1 MLRNKT
7 MIQKKQFLGAF
18 IMAAAFAGYTFNGY
32 ADNGLI
38 TYSANTG
45 TKEVKYFGTLKK
57 ESFDVAMLL
66 ADKYAKGKKIETIKV
81 PFPKDAEISNVKIWM
96 TKKLALANKKNVA
109 DVMTLD
115 ATMDDSTAI
124 VKLATPYTID
134 SDTLYIGYSFDIDE
148 LTDRTQLPISLINE
162 KGVQGLWTHSNRTY
176 RAWMDKSTYGCSAM
190 QVELSGFNANDA
202 YFEGFKDYYNQVNIA
217 TPIKLTLLNRGYKG
231 IKSIDYSYSVG
242 DKKGSDRLTLDAP
255 IPAYLNASTEFTITL
270 PAIETKGKYPVT
282 FSIDKVNGEANSE
295 TATANSTMAIYNKL
309 PKHRPVMEEF
319 TGTWCGNCARGWV
332 GLEVMTRLHPD
343 FIALAYHSGDVM
355 QVMPVD
361 RFLGF
366 NKDLGYPSA
375 NLDRSYTELDPY
387 YGVSMEPFG
396 IEEEWKKQ
404 AEILAPASLE
414 TEAAFTPDG
423 KNIKAKATLEF
434 PEAANDADK
443 YSVEFV
449 LVADSLHGEGQ
460 AWEQSNYLEDND
472 TKAHFPFPEAD
483 IFFAGSSSIPNMHYN
498 DVVVATTRLRDGLI
512 KLPAKVEAEKAFSIE
527 GTISEVDSIKNM
539 ANYPVIQDSKNLRI
553 VALLINE
560 KGQIVNGAKAKVT
573 GYETTGIRNI
583 NTNAAEADVPAIYNL
598 QGHRLQTMQKGLNI
612 IRTKDGKT
620 KKVML

>member
-1 MLRNKT
+1 
-7 MIQKKQFLGAF
+7 MIQKKHFIGAF

-32 ADNGLI
+32 ANDGLV

-45 TKEVKYFGTLKK
+45 TKEVKYFGTAKK

-66 ADKYAKGKKIETIKV
+66 ADKYTKGKKIETIKV
-81 PFPKDAEISNVKIWM
+81 PFPKNAEIGNVKIWL
-96 TKKLALANKKNVA
+96 TKKLTLENKKNVA

-124 VKLATPYTID
+124 VKFATPYTID
-134 SDTLYIGYSFDIDE
+134 SDTLYIGYSFDVVE
-148 LTDRTQLPISLINE
+148 LTERTQLPISLINE
-162 KGVQGLWTHSNRTY
+162 KGVQGLWTHSSRTY
-176 RAWMDKSTYGCSAM
+176 RSWLDKSTYGCSAM

-217 TPIKLTLLNRGYKG
+217 TPINLTLLNRGYNG

-242 DKKGSDRLTLDAP
+242 DKKVSDHLTLDAP
-255 IPAYLNASTEFTITL
+255 IPACLNASTEFTVTL
-270 PAIETKGKYPVT
+270 PAIEAKGKYPVT

-295 TATANSTMAIYNKL
+295 VATANSTMAIYNKL

-319 TGTWCGNCARGWV
+319 TGTWCGNCARGWI

-355 QVMPVD
+355 QVID
-361 RFLGF
+361 QKLFLGF
-366 NKDLGYPSA
+366 DTENPSYPMA
-375 NLDRSYTELDPY
+375 NIDRVYTDIDPY
-387 YGVSMEPFG
+387 YGADMTPFG
-396 IEEEWKKQ
+396 IEEIWKKQ

-423 KNIKAKATLEF
+423 KDIKAKATLEF

-449 LVADSLHGEGQ
+449 LVTDGLHGEGQ
-460 AWEQSNYLEDND
+460 AWEQSNYLEENEKGDY
-472 TKAHFPFPEAD
+472 PFPEAD

-553 VALLINE
+553 VALLLNE
-560 KGQIVNGAKAKVT
+560 KGQIVNGAQAKVT

-583 NTNAAEADVPAIYNL
+583 NNNAAEADVPAIYNL

>member
-1 MLRNKT
+1 
-7 MIQKKQFLGAF
+7 MIQKKHFLGAF

-32 ADNGLI
+32 ANDGLV

-45 TKEVKYFGTLKK
+45 TKEVKYFGTAKK

-66 ADKYAKGKKIETIKV
+66 ADKYTKGKKIETIKV
-81 PFPKDAEISNVKIWM
+81 PFPKNAEIGNVKIWL
-96 TKKLALANKKNVA
+96 TKKLTLENKKNVA

-134 SDTLYIGYSFDIDE
+134 SDTLYIGYSFDVVE
-148 LTDRTQLPISLINE
+148 LTERTQLPISLINE
-162 KGVQGLWTHSNRTY
+162 KGVQGLWTHSSRTY
-176 RAWMDKSTYGCSAM
+176 RSWLDKSTYGCSAM

-217 TPIKLTLLNRGYKG
+217 TPINLTLLNRGYNG

-242 DKKGSDRLTLDAP
+242 DKKVSDHLTLDAP
-255 IPAYLNASTEFTITL
+255 IPACLNASTEFTVTL
-270 PAIETKGKYPVT
+270 PAIEAKGKYPVT

-295 TATANSTMAIYNKL
+295 VATANSTMAIYNKL

-319 TGTWCGNCARGWV
+319 TGTWCGNCARGWI

-355 QVMPVD
+355 QVID
-361 RFLGF
+361 QKQFLGF
-366 NKDLGYPSA
+366 DTENPSYPMA
-375 NLDRSYTELDPY
+375 NIDRVYTDIDPY
-387 YGVSMEPFG
+387 YGADMTPFG
-396 IEEEWKKQ
+396 IEEIWKKQ

-423 KNIKAKATLEF
+423 KDIKGKAILEF
-434 PEAANDADK
+434 PEDTNDADK

-449 LVADSLHGEGQ
+449 LVTDGLHGEGQ
-460 AWEQSNYLEDND
+460 AWEQSNYLEENEKGDY
-472 TKAHFPFPEAD
+472 PFPEAD

-498 DVVVATTRLRDGLI
+498 DVVVATTRLRNGLI

-527 GTISEVDSIKNM
+527 GTITEVDSIKNM

-553 VALLINE
+553 VALLLNE
-560 KGQIVNGAKAKVT
+560 KGQIVNGAQAKVT

-583 NTNAAEADVPAIYNL
+583 NNNAAEADVPAIYNL

>member
-1 MLRNKT
+1 
-7 MIQKKQFLGAF
+7 MIQKKHFLGAF

-32 ADNGLI
+32 ADDGLV

-45 TKEVKYFGTLKK
+45 TKEVKYFGTAKK

-66 ADKYAKGKKIETIKV
+66 ADKYTKGKKIESIKV
-81 PFPKDAEISNVKIWM
+81 PFPKNAEIGNVKIWL

-124 VKLATPYTID
+124 VKFATPYTID
-134 SDTLYIGYSFDIDE
+134 SDTLYIGYSFDVVE
-148 LTDRTQLPISLINE
+148 LTERTQLPISLINE
-162 KGVQGLWTHSNRTY
+162 KGVQGLWTHSSRTY
-176 RAWMDKSTYGCSAM
+176 RSWLDKSTYGCSAM

-217 TPIKLTLLNRGYKG
+217 TPINLTLLNRGYNG

-242 DKKGSDRLTLDAP
+242 DKKVSDHLTLEAP
-255 IPAYLNASTEFTITL
+255 IPACLNASTEFTVTL
-270 PAIETKGKYPVT
+270 PAIEAKGKYPVT

-295 TATANSTMAIYNKL
+295 VATANSTMAIYNKL

-319 TGTWCGNCARGWV
+319 TGTWCGNCARGWI

-355 QVMPVD
+355 QVID
-361 RFLGF
+361 QKLFLGF
-366 NKDLGYPSA
+366 DTENPSYPMA
-375 NLDRSYTELDPY
+375 NIDRVYTDIDPY
-387 YGVSMEPFG
+387 YGADMTPFG
-396 IEEEWKKQ
+396 IEEIWKKQ

-423 KNIKAKATLEF
+423 KDIKAKAILEF
-434 PEAANDADK
+434 PEDANDADK

-449 LVADSLHGEGQ
+449 LVTDGLHGEGQ
-460 AWEQSNYLEDND
+460 AWEQSNYLEENEKGD
-472 TKAHFPFPEAD
+472 FPFPEAD

-498 DVVVATTRLRDGLI
+498 DVVVATTRLRNGLI

-527 GTISEVDSIKNM
+527 GTITEVDSIKNM

-553 VALLINE
+553 VALLLNE
-560 KGQIVNGAKAKVT
+560 KGEIVNGAQAKVT

-583 NTNAAEADVPAIYNL
+583 NNNAAEADVPAIYNL

>member
-1 MLRNKT
+1 
-7 MIQKKQFLGAF
+7 MIQKKHFLGAF

-32 ADNGLI
+32 ANDGLV

-45 TKEVKYFGTLKK
+45 TKEVKYFGTAKK

-66 ADKYAKGKKIETIKV
+66 ADKYTKGKKIESIKV
-81 PFPKDAEISNVKIWM
+81 PFPKNAEIGNVKIWL

-124 VKLATPYTID
+124 VKFATPYTID
-134 SDTLYIGYSFDIDE
+134 SDTLYIGYSFDVVE
-148 LTDRTQLPISLINE
+148 LTERTQLPISLINE
-162 KGVQGLWTHSNRTY
+162 KGVQGLWTHSSRTY
-176 RAWMDKSTYGCSAM
+176 RSWLDKSTYGCSAM

-217 TPIKLTLLNRGYKG
+217 TPINLTLLNRGYNG

-242 DKKGSDRLTLDAP
+242 DKKVSDHLTLEAP
-255 IPAYLNASTEFTITL
+255 IPACINASTEFTVTL
-270 PAIETKGKYPVT
+270 PAIEAKGKYPVT

-295 TATANSTMAIYNKL
+295 VATANSTMAIYNKL

-319 TGTWCGNCARGWV
+319 TGTWCGNCARGWI

-355 QVMPVD
+355 QVID
-361 RFLGF
+361 QKLFLGF
-366 NKDLGYPSA
+366 DTENPSYPMA
-375 NLDRSYTELDPY
+375 NIDRVYTDIDPY
-387 YGVSMEPFG
+387 YGADMTPFG
-396 IEEEWKKQ
+396 IEEIWKKQ

-423 KNIKAKATLEF
+423 NDIKAKAILEF
-434 PEAANDADK
+434 PEDANDADK

-449 LVADSLHGEGQ
+449 LVTDGLHGEGQ
-460 AWEQSNYLEDND
+460 AWEQSNYLEENEKGDY
-472 TKAHFPFPEAD
+472 PFPEAD

-512 KLPAKVEAEKAFSIE
+512 KLPAKVEAEKAFTIE
-527 GTISEVDSIKNM
+527 GTIAEVDSIKNM

-553 VALLINE
+553 VALLLNE
-560 KGQIVNGAKAKVT
+560 KGEIVNGAQAKVT

-583 NTNAAEADVPAIYNL
+583 NTNATEADVPAIYNL

>member
-1 MLRNKT
+1 
-7 MIQKKQFLGAF
+7 MIQKKHFLGAF

-32 ADNGLI
+32 ANDGLV

-45 TKEVKYFGTLKK
+45 TKEVKYFGTAKK

-66 ADKYAKGKKIETIKV
+66 ADKYTKGKKIETIKV
-81 PFPKDAEISNVKIWM
+81 PFPKNAEIGNVKIWL

-124 VKLATPYTID
+124 VKFATPYTID
-134 SDTLYIGYSFDIDE
+134 SDTLYIGYSFDVVE
-148 LTDRTQLPISLINE
+148 LTERTQLPISLINE
-162 KGVQGLWTHSNRTY
+162 KGVQGLWTHSSRTY
-176 RAWMDKSTYGCSAM
+176 RSWLDKSTYGCSAM

-217 TPIKLTLLNRGYKG
+217 TPINLTLLNRGYNG

-242 DKKGSDRLTLDAP
+242 DKKVSDRLTLDAP
-255 IPAYLNASTEFTITL
+255 IPACLNASTEFTVTL
-270 PAIETKGKYPVT
+270 PAIEAKGKYPVT

-295 TATANSTMAIYNKL
+295 VATANSTMAIYNKL

-319 TGTWCGNCARGWV
+319 TGTWCGNCARGWI

-355 QVMPVD
+355 QVID
-361 RFLGF
+361 QKQFLGF
-366 NKDLGYPSA
+366 DTENPSYPMA
-375 NLDRSYTELDPY
+375 NIDRVYTDIDPY
-387 YGVSMEPFG
+387 YGADMTPFG
-396 IEEEWKKQ
+396 IEEIWKKQ

-423 KNIKAKATLEF
+423 KDIKAKAILEF
-434 PEAANDADK
+434 PEDANDADK

-449 LVADSLHGEGQ
+449 LVTDGLHGEGQ
-460 AWEQSNYLEDND
+460 AWEQSNYLEENEKGD
-472 TKAHFPFPEAD
+472 FPFPEAD

-498 DVVVATTRLRDGLI
+498 DVVVATTRLRNGLI

-527 GTISEVDSIKNM
+527 GTITEVDSIKNM

-553 VALLINE
+553 VALLLNE
-560 KGQIVNGAKAKVT
+560 KGEIVNGAQAKVT

-583 NTNAAEADVPAIYNL
+583 NNNAAEADVPAIYNL

>member
-1 MLRNKT
+1 
-7 MIQKKQFLGAF
+7 MIQKKHFLGAF

-32 ADNGLI
+32 ANDGLV

-45 TKEVKYFGTLKK
+45 TKEVKYFGTAKK

-66 ADKYAKGKKIETIKV
+66 ADKYTKGKKIETIKV
-81 PFPKDAEISNVKIWM
+81 PFPKNAEIGNVKIWL
-96 TKKLALANKKNVA
+96 TKKLTLENKKNVA

-124 VKLATPYTID
+124 VKFATPYTID
-134 SDTLYIGYSFDIDE
+134 SDTLYIGYSFDVVE
-148 LTDRTQLPISLINE
+148 LTERTQLPISLINE
-162 KGVQGLWTHSNRTY
+162 KGVQGLWTHSSRTY
-176 RAWMDKSTYGCSAM
+176 RSWLDKSTYGCSAM

-217 TPIKLTLLNRGYKG
+217 TPINLTLLNRGYNG

-242 DKKGSDRLTLDAP
+242 DKKVSDHLTLDAP
-255 IPAYLNASTEFTITL
+255 IPACLNASTEFTVTL
-270 PAIETKGKYPVT
+270 PAIEAKGKYPVT

-295 TATANSTMAIYNKL
+295 VATANSTMAIYNKL

-319 TGTWCGNCARGWV
+319 TGTWCGNCARGWI

-355 QVMPVD
+355 QVID
-361 RFLGF
+361 QKLFLGF
-366 NKDLGYPSA
+366 DTENPSYPMA
-375 NLDRSYTELDPY
+375 NIDRVYTDIDPY
-387 YGVSMEPFG
+387 YGADMTPFG
-396 IEEEWKKQ
+396 IEEIWKKQ

-423 KNIKAKATLEF
+423 KDIKAKATLEF

-449 LVADSLHGEGQ
+449 LVTDGLHGEGQ
-460 AWEQSNYLEDND
+460 AWEQSNYLEENEKGDY
-472 TKAHFPFPEAD
+472 PFPEAD

-553 VALLINE
+553 VALLLNE
-560 KGQIVNGAKAKVT
+560 KGQIVNGAQAKVT

-583 NTNAAEADVPAIYNL
+583 NNNAAEADVPAIYNL

>member
-1 MLRNKT
+1 
-7 MIQKKQFLGAF
+7 MIQKKHFLGAF

-45 TKEVKYFGTLKK
+45 TKEVKYFGTAKK

-66 ADKYAKGKKIETIKV
+66 ADKYTKGKKIESIKV
-81 PFPKDAEISNVKIWM
+81 PFPKNAEIGNVKIWL

-124 VKLATPYTID
+124 VKFATPYTID
-134 SDTLYIGYSFDIDE
+134 SDTLYIGYSFDVVE
-148 LTDRTQLPISLINE
+148 LTERTQLPISLINE
-162 KGVQGLWTHSNRTY
+162 KGVQGLWTHSSRTY
-176 RAWMDKSTYGCSAM
+176 RSWLDKSTYGCSAM

-217 TPIKLTLLNRGYKG
+217 TPINLTLLNRGYNG

-242 DKKGSDRLTLDAP
+242 DKKVSDRLTLDAP
-255 IPAYLNASTEFTITL
+255 IPACLNASTEFTVTL
-270 PAIETKGKYPVT
+270 PAIEAKGKYPVT

-295 TATANSTMAIYNKL
+295 VATANSTMAIYNKL

-319 TGTWCGNCARGWV
+319 TGTWCGNCARGWI

-355 QVMPVD
+355 QVID
-361 RFLGF
+361 QKQFLGF
-366 NKDLGYPSA
+366 DTENPSYPMA
-375 NLDRSYTELDPY
+375 NIDRVYTDIDPY
-387 YGVSMEPFG
+387 YGADMTPFG
-396 IEEEWKKQ
+396 IEEIWKKQ

-423 KNIKAKATLEF
+423 KDIKAKAILEF
-434 PEAANDADK
+434 PEDANDADK

-449 LVADSLHGEGQ
+449 LVTDGLHGEGQ
-460 AWEQSNYLEDND
+460 AWEQSNYLEENEKGDY
-472 TKAHFPFPEAD
+472 PFPEAD

-512 KLPAKVEAEKAFSIE
+512 KLPAKVEAEKAFCIE
-527 GTISEVDSIKNM
+527 GTITEVDSIKNM

-553 VALLINE
+553 VALLLNE
-560 KGQIVNGAKAKVT
+560 KCQIVNGAQAKVT

-583 NTNAAEADVPAIYNL
+583 NNNAAEADVPAIYNL

>member
-1 MLRNKT
+1 
-7 MIQKKQFLGAF
+7 MIQKKHFLGAF

-32 ADNGLI
+32 ANDGLV

-45 TKEVKYFGTLKK
+45 TKEVKYFGTAKK

-66 ADKYAKGKKIETIKV
+66 ADKYTKGKKIESIKV
-81 PFPKDAEISNVKIWM
+81 PFPKNAEIGNVKIWL
-96 TKKLALANKKNVA
+96 TKKLTLENKKNVA

-124 VKLATPYTID
+124 VKFATPYTID
-134 SDTLYIGYSFDIDE
+134 SDTLYIGYSFDVVE
-148 LTDRTQLPISLINE
+148 LTERTQLPISLINE
-162 KGVQGLWTHSNRTY
+162 KGVQGLWTHSSRTY
-176 RAWMDKSTYGCSAM
+176 RSWLDKSTYGCSAM

-217 TPIKLTLLNRGYKG
+217 TPINLTLLNRGYNG

-242 DKKGSDRLTLDAP
+242 DKKVSDRLTLDAP
-255 IPAYLNASTEFTITL
+255 IPACLNASTEFTVTL
-270 PAIETKGKYPVT
+270 PAIEAKGKYPVT
-282 FSIDKVNGEANSE
+282 FSIDKVNGEANNE
-295 TATANSTMAIYNKL
+295 VATANSTMAIYNKL

-319 TGTWCGNCARGWV
+319 TGTWCGNCARGWI

-355 QVMPVD
+355 QVID
-361 RFLGF
+361 QKQFLGF
-366 NKDLGYPSA
+366 DTENPSYPMA
-375 NLDRSYTELDPY
+375 NIDRVYTDIDPY
-387 YGVSMEPFG
+387 YGADMTPFG
-396 IEEEWKKQ
+396 IEEIWKKQ

-423 KNIKAKATLEF
+423 KDIKAKAILEF
-434 PEAANDADK
+434 PEDANDADK

-449 LVADSLHGEGQ
+449 LVTDGLHGEGQ
-460 AWEQSNYLEDND
+460 AWEQSNYLEENEKGDY
-472 TKAHFPFPEAD
+472 PFPEAD

-553 VALLINE
+553 VALLLNE
-560 KGQIVNGAKAKVT
+560 KGQIVNGAQAKVT

-583 NTNAAEADVPAIYNL
+583 NTKAAEADVPAIYNL

>member
-1 MLRNKT
+1 
-7 MIQKKQFLGAF
+7 MIQKKHFLGAF

-45 TKEVKYFGTLKK
+45 TKEVKYFGTAKK

-66 ADKYAKGKKIETIKV
+66 ADKYTKGKKIESIKV
-81 PFPKDAEISNVKIWM
+81 PFPKNAEIGNVKIWL

-124 VKLATPYTID
+124 VKFATPYTID
-134 SDTLYIGYSFDIDE
+134 SDTLYIGYSFDVVE
-148 LTDRTQLPISLINE
+148 LTERTQLPISLINE
-162 KGVQGLWTHSNRTY
+162 KGVQGLWTHSSRTY
-176 RAWMDKSTYGCSAM
+176 RSWLDKSTYGCSAM

-217 TPIKLTLLNRGYKG
+217 TPINLTLLNRGYNG

-242 DKKGSDRLTLDAP
+242 DKKVSDRLTLDAP
-255 IPAYLNASTEFTITL
+255 IPACLNASTEFTVTL
-270 PAIETKGKYPVT
+270 PAIEAKGKYPVT

-295 TATANSTMAIYNKL
+295 VATANSTMAIYNKL

-319 TGTWCGNCARGWV
+319 TGTWCGNCARGWI

-355 QVMPVD
+355 QVID
-361 RFLGF
+361 QKLFLGF
-366 NKDLGYPSA
+366 DTENPSYPMA
-375 NLDRSYTELDPY
+375 NIDRVYTDIDPY
-387 YGVSMEPFG
+387 YGADMTPFG
-396 IEEEWKKQ
+396 IEEIWKKQ

-423 KNIKAKATLEF
+423 KDIKAKAILEF
-434 PEAANDADK
+434 PEDANDADK

-449 LVADSLHGEGQ
+449 LVTDGLHGEGQ
-460 AWEQSNYLEDND
+460 AWEQSNYLEENEKGD
-472 TKAHFPFPEAD
+472 FPFPEAD

-498 DVVVATTRLRDGLI
+498 DVVVATTRLRNGLI

-527 GTISEVDSIKNM
+527 GTITEVDSIKNM

-553 VALLINE
+553 VALLLNE
-560 KGQIVNGAKAKVT
+560 KGEIVNGAQAKVT

-583 NTNAAEADVPAIYNL
+583 NNNAAEADVPAIYNL

>member
-1 MLRNKT
+1 
-7 MIQKKQFLGAF
+7 MIQKKHFIGAI
-18 IMAAAFAGYTFNGY
+18 IMAAAFAGYSSDSY

-38 TYSANTG
+38 TYSANNG
-45 TKEVKYFGTLKK
+45 TKEVKYFGTNKK

-81 PFPKDAEISNVKIWM
+81 PFPKDAEIGNVKIWL
-96 TKKLALANKKNVA
+96 TKKLTLVNKKNVP
-109 DVMTLD
+109 DVMSLD

-124 VKLATPYTID
+124 VKFATPYTID
-134 SDTLYIGYSFDIDE
+134 SDTLYIGYSFDVVE
-148 LTDRTQLPISLINE
+148 LTERTQLPISLINE
-162 KGVQGLWTHSNRTY
+162 KGVQGLWTHSSRTY
-176 RAWMDKSTYGCSAM
+176 RSWLDKSIYGCSAI

-217 TPIKLTLLNRGYKG
+217 TPINLTLLNRGYNG

-242 DKKGSDRLTLDAP
+242 DKKVSDHLTLDAP
-255 IPAYLNASTEFTITL
+255 IPACLNASTEFTVTL
-270 PAIETKGKYPVT
+270 PAIEAKGKYPVT

-295 TATANSTMAIYNKL
+295 VATANSTMAIYNKL

-319 TGTWCGNCARGWV
+319 TGTWCGNCARGWI

-355 QVMPVD
+355 QVID
-361 RFLGF
+361 QKNFLGF
-366 NKDLGYPSA
+366 DTENPAYPMA
-375 NLDRSYTELDPY
+375 NIDRVYTDIDPY
-387 YGVSMEPFG
+387 YGADMTPFG
-396 IEEEWKKQ
+396 IEEIWKKQ

-423 KNIKAKATLEF
+423 KDIKAKAILEF
-434 PEAANDADK
+434 PEDANDADK

-449 LVADSLHGEGQ
+449 LVTDGLHGEGQ
-460 AWEQSNYLEDND
+460 AWEQSNYLEENEKGDY
-472 TKAHFPFPEAD
+472 PFPEAD

-527 GTISEVDSIKNM
+527 GTITEVDSIKNM

-553 VALLINE
+553 VALLLNE
-560 KGQIVNGAKAKVT
+560 KGEIVNGAQAKVT

-583 NTNAAEADVPAIYNL
+583 NNNAAEADVPAIYNL

-620 KKVML
+620 KKVMR

>member
-1 MLRNKT
+1 
-7 MIQKKQFLGAF
+7 MIQKKHFLGAF

-32 ADNGLI
+32 ANDGLV

-45 TKEVKYFGTLKK
+45 TKEVKYFGTAKK

-66 ADKYAKGKKIETIKV
+66 ADKYTKGKKIETIKV
-81 PFPKDAEISNVKIWM
+81 PFPKNAEIGNVKIWL
-96 TKKLALANKKNVA
+96 TKKLTLENKKNVA

-124 VKLATPYTID
+124 VKFATPYTID
-134 SDTLYIGYSFDIDE
+134 SDTLYIGYSFDVVE
-148 LTDRTQLPISLINE
+148 LTERTQLPISLINE
-162 KGVQGLWTHSNRTY
+162 KGVQGLWTHSSRTY
-176 RAWMDKSTYGCSAM
+176 RSWLDKSTYGCSAM

-217 TPIKLTLLNRGYKG
+217 TPINLTLLNRGYNG

-242 DKKGSDRLTLDAP
+242 DKKVSDHLTLEAP
-255 IPAYLNASTEFTITL
+255 IPACLNASTEFTVTL
-270 PAIETKGKYPVT
+270 PAIEAKGKYPVT

-295 TATANSTMAIYNKL
+295 VATANSTMAIYNKL

-319 TGTWCGNCARGWV
+319 TGTWCGNCSRGWI

-355 QVMPVD
+355 QVID
-361 RFLGF
+361 QKQFLGF
-366 NKDLGYPSA
+366 DTENPAYPMA
-375 NLDRSYTELDPY
+375 NIDRVYTDIDPY
-387 YGVSMEPFG
+387 YGADMTPFG
-396 IEEEWKKQ
+396 IEEIWKKQ

-423 KNIKAKATLEF
+423 KDIKAKATLEF

-449 LVADSLHGEGQ
+449 LVTDGLHGEGQ
-460 AWEQSNYLEDND
+460 AWEQSNYLEENEKGDY
-472 TKAHFPFPEAD
+472 PFPEAD

-498 DVVVATTRLRDGLI
+498 DVVVATTRLRNGLI

-527 GTISEVDSIKNM
+527 GTITEVDSIKNM

-560 KGQIVNGAKAKVT
+560 KGEIVNGAQAKVT

-583 NTNAAEADVPAIYNL
+583 NNNAAEADVPAIYNL

>member
-1 MLRNKT
+1 
-7 MIQKKQFLGAF
+7 MIQKKHFLGAL
-18 IMAAAFAGYTFNGY
+18 IMAAAFAGYSSDSY

-38 TYSANTG
+38 TYSANNG
-45 TKEVKYFGTLKK
+45 TKEVKYFGTNKK

-81 PFPKDAEISNVKIWM
+81 PFPKDAEIDNVKIWL
-96 TKKLALANKKNVA
+96 TKKLTLVNKKNVP
-109 DVMTLD
+109 DVMSLD

-124 VKLATPYTID
+124 VKLTTPYTID
-134 SDTLYIGYSFDIDE
+134 SDTLYIGYSFDVVE
-148 LTDRTQLPISLINE
+148 LTDKTQLPISLINE

-176 RAWMDKSTYGCSAM
+176 RSWMDKSTYGCSAM

-217 TPIKLTLLNRGYKG
+217 TPIKLTLLNRGYNG
-231 IKSIDYSYSVG
+231 IKSIDYSYNVG
-242 DKKGSDRLTLDAP
+242 DKKGSDRLTLDVP
-255 IPAYLNASTEFTITL
+255 TPAYLNASTEFTITL
-270 PAIETKGKYPVT
+270 PAIEAKGKYPVT

-295 TATANSTMAIYNKL
+295 TATANSNMAIYNKL

-319 TGTWCGNCARGWV
+319 TGTWCGNCARGWI
-332 GLEVMTRLHPD
+332 GLEVMTRLHPE

-355 QVMPVD
+355 QVID
-361 RFLGF
+361 QKLFLGF
-366 NKDLGYPSA
+366 DTENPSYPMA
-375 NLDRSYTELDPY
+375 NIDRVYTDIDPY
-387 YGVSMEPFG
+387 YGADMTPLG
-396 IEEEWKKQ
+396 IEELWKKQ
-404 AEILAPASLE
+404 AEILAPACLE
-414 TEAAFTPDG
+414 TEAAFTPNG
-423 KNIKAKATLEF
+423 KDIKAKATLEF

-472 TKAHFPFPEAD
+472 TKSNYPFPEAD

-512 KLPAKVEAEKAFSIE
+512 KLPAKVEEEKAFSIE
-527 GTISEVDSIKNM
+527 GEIANVDSIKNKSGF
-539 ANYPVIQDSKNLRI
+539 PVIQDSKNLRI
-553 VALLINE
+553 VALLLNE

-583 NTNAAEADVPAIYNL
+583 NTNAAEADVPAIYNI

>member
-1 MLRNKT
+1 
-7 MIQKKQFLGAF
+7 MIQKKHFLGAF

-32 ADNGLI
+32 ANDGLV

-45 TKEVKYFGTLKK
+45 TKEVKYFGTAKK

-66 ADKYAKGKKIETIKV
+66 ADKYTKGKKIETIKV
-81 PFPKDAEISNVKIWM
+81 PFPKNAEISNVKIWM

-109 DVMTLD
+109 DVMSLD

-124 VKLATPYTID
+124 VKFATPYTID
-134 SDTLYIGYSFDIDE
+134 SDTLYIGYSFDVVE
-148 LTDRTQLPISLINE
+148 LTERTQLPISLINE
-162 KGVQGLWTHSNRTY
+162 KGVQGLWTHSSRTY
-176 RAWMDKSTYGCSAM
+176 RSWLDKSTYGCSAM

-217 TPIKLTLLNRGYKG
+217 TPINLTLLNRGYNG

-242 DKKGSDRLTLDAP
+242 DKKVSDRLTLEAP
-255 IPAYLNASTEFTITL
+255 IPACLNASTEFTVTL
-270 PAIETKGKYPVT
+270 PAIEAKGKYPVT

-295 TATANSTMAIYNKL
+295 VATANSTMAIYNKL

-319 TGTWCGNCARGWV
+319 TGTWCGNCARGWI

-355 QVMPVD
+355 QVID
-361 RFLGF
+361 QKQFLGF
-366 NKDLGYPSA
+366 DTENPSYPMA
-375 NLDRSYTELDPY
+375 NIDRVYTDIDPY
-387 YGVSMEPFG
+387 YGADMTPFG
-396 IEEEWKKQ
+396 IEEIWKKQ

-423 KNIKAKATLEF
+423 NDIKAKAILEF

-449 LVADSLHGEGQ
+449 LVTDGLHGEGQ
-460 AWEQSNYLEDND
+460 AWEQSNYLEENEKGDY
-472 TKAHFPFPEAD
+472 PFPEAD

-553 VALLINE
+553 VALLLNE
-560 KGQIVNGAKAKVT
+560 KGEIVNGAQAKVT

-583 NTNAAEADVPAIYNL
+583 NNNAAEADVPAIYNL

>member
-1 MLRNKT
+1 
-7 MIQKKQFLGAF
+7 MIQKKHFLGAF

-45 TKEVKYFGTLKK
+45 TKEVKYFGTAKK

-66 ADKYAKGKKIETIKV
+66 ADKYTKGKKIETIKV
-81 PFPKDAEISNVKIWM
+81 PFPKNAEIGNVKIWL

-134 SDTLYIGYSFDIDE
+134 SDTLYIGYSFDVVE
-148 LTDRTQLPISLINE
+148 LTERTQLPISLINE
-162 KGVQGLWTHSNRTY
+162 KGVQGLWTHSSRTY
-176 RAWMDKSTYGCSAM
+176 RSWLDKSTYGCSAM

-217 TPIKLTLLNRGYKG
+217 TPINLTLLNRGYNG

-242 DKKGSDRLTLDAP
+242 DKKVSDHLTLDAP
-255 IPAYLNASTEFTITL
+255 IPACLNASTEFTVTL
-270 PAIETKGKYPVT
+270 PAIEAKGKYPVT

-295 TATANSTMAIYNKL
+295 VATANSTMAIYNKL

-319 TGTWCGNCARGWV
+319 TGTWCGNCARGWI

-355 QVMPVD
+355 QVID
-361 RFLGF
+361 QKQFLGF
-366 NKDLGYPSA
+366 DTENPAYPMA
-375 NLDRSYTELDPY
+375 NIDRVYTDIDPY
-387 YGVSMEPFG
+387 YGADMTPFG
-396 IEEEWKKQ
+396 IEEIWKKQ

-423 KNIKAKATLEF
+423 KDIKAKAILEF

-449 LVADSLHGEGQ
+449 LVTDGLHGEGQ
-460 AWEQSNYLEDND
+460 AWEQSNYLEENEKGDY
-472 TKAHFPFPEAD
+472 PFPEAD

-498 DVVVATTRLRDGLI
+498 DVVVATTRLRNGLI

-527 GTISEVDSIKNM
+527 GTITEVDSIKNM

-553 VALLINE
+553 VALLLNE
-560 KGQIVNGAKAKVT
+560 KGEIVNGAQAKVT

-620 KKVML
+620 KKVMR

>member
-1 MLRNKT
+1 
-7 MIQKKQFLGAF
+7 MIQKKHFIGAF

-45 TKEVKYFGTLKK
+45 TKEVKYFGTAKK

-66 ADKYAKGKKIETIKV
+66 ADKYTKGKKIETIKV
-81 PFPKDAEISNVKIWM
+81 PFPKNAEIGNVKIWL
-96 TKKLALANKKNVA
+96 TKKLTLENKKNVA
-109 DVMTLD
+109 DVMSLD

-124 VKLATPYTID
+124 VKFATPYTID
-134 SDTLYIGYSFDIDE
+134 SDTLYIGYSFDVVE
-148 LTDRTQLPISLINE
+148 LTERTQLPISLINE
-162 KGVQGLWTHSNRTY
+162 KGVQGLWTHSSRTY
-176 RAWMDKSTYGCSAM
+176 RSWLDKSTYGCSAM

-217 TPIKLTLLNRGYKG
+217 TPINLTLLNRGYNG

-242 DKKGSDRLTLDAP
+242 DKKVSDHLTLDAP
-255 IPAYLNASTEFTITL
+255 IPACLNASTEFTVTL
-270 PAIETKGKYPVT
+270 PAIEAKGKYPVT

-295 TATANSTMAIYNKL
+295 VATANSTMAIYNKL

-319 TGTWCGNCARGWV
+319 TGTWCGNCSRGWI

-355 QVMPVD
+355 QVID
-361 RFLGF
+361 QKQFLGF
-366 NKDLGYPSA
+366 DTENPAYPMA
-375 NLDRSYTELDPY
+375 NIDRVYTDIDPY
-387 YGVSMEPFG
+387 YGADMTPFG
-396 IEEEWKKQ
+396 IEKLWKKQ

-423 KNIKAKATLEF
+423 KDIKAKAILEF
-434 PEAANDADK
+434 PEDANDADK

-449 LVADSLHGEGQ
+449 LVTDGLHGEGQ
-460 AWEQSNYLEDND
+460 AWEQSNYLEENEKGDY
-472 TKAHFPFPEAD
+472 PFPEAD

-553 VALLINE
+553 VALLLNE
-560 KGQIVNGAKAKVT
+560 KGQIVNGAQAKVT

>member
-1 MLRNKT
+1 
-7 MIQKKQFLGAF
+7 MIQKKHFLGAF

-45 TKEVKYFGTLKK
+45 TKEVKYFGTAKK

-66 ADKYAKGKKIETIKV
+66 ADKYTKGKKIETIKV
-81 PFPKDAEISNVKIWM
+81 PFPKNAEIGNVKIWL

-124 VKLATPYTID
+124 VKFATPYTID
-134 SDTLYIGYSFDIDE
+134 SDTLYIGYSFDVVE
-148 LTDRTQLPISLINE
+148 LTERTQLPISLINE
-162 KGVQGLWTHSNRTY
+162 KGVQGLWTHSSRTY
-176 RAWMDKSTYGCSAM
+176 RSWLDKSTYGCSAM

-217 TPIKLTLLNRGYKG
+217 TPINLTLLNRGYNG

-242 DKKGSDRLTLDAP
+242 DKKVSDHLTLDAP
-255 IPAYLNASTEFTITL
+255 IPACLNASTEFTVTL
-270 PAIETKGKYPVT
+270 PAIEAKGKYPVT

-295 TATANSTMAIYNKL
+295 VATANSTMAIYNKL

-319 TGTWCGNCARGWV
+319 TGTWCGNCARGWI

-355 QVMPVD
+355 QVID
-361 RFLGF
+361 QKQFLGF
-366 NKDLGYPSA
+366 DTENPAYPMA
-375 NLDRSYTELDPY
+375 NIDRVYTDIDPY
-387 YGVSMEPFG
+387 YGADMTPFG
-396 IEEEWKKQ
+396 IEDIWKKQ

-423 KNIKAKATLEF
+423 NDIKAKAILEF
-434 PEAANDADK
+434 PEDANDADK

-449 LVADSLHGEGQ
+449 LVTDGLHGEGQ
-460 AWEQSNYLEDND
+460 AWEQSNYLEENEKGDY
-472 TKAHFPFPEAD
+472 PFPEAD

-512 KLPAKVEAEKAFSIE
+512 KLPAKVEAEKAFCIE
-527 GTISEVDSIKNM
+527 GTITEVDSIKNM

-553 VALLINE
+553 VALLLNE
-560 KGQIVNGAKAKVT
+560 KGQIVNGAQAKVT

-583 NTNAAEADVPAIYNL
+583 NNNAAEADVPAIYNL
-598 QGHRLQTMQKGLNI
+598 QGHRLQTLQKGLNI

>member
-1 MLRNKT
+1 
-7 MIQKKQFLGAF
+7 MIQKKHFLGAF

-32 ADNGLI
+32 ANDGLV

-45 TKEVKYFGTLKK
+45 TKEVKYFGTAKK

-66 ADKYAKGKKIETIKV
+66 ADKYTKGKKIESIKV
-81 PFPKDAEISNVKIWM
+81 PFPKNAEIGNVKIWL
-96 TKKLALANKKNVA
+96 TKKLALENKKNVA

-124 VKLATPYTID
+124 VKFATPYTID
-134 SDTLYIGYSFDIDE
+134 SDTLYIGYSFDVVE
-148 LTDRTQLPISLINE
+148 LTERTQLPISLINE
-162 KGVQGLWTHSNRTY
+162 KGVQGLWTHSSRTY
-176 RAWMDKSTYGCSAM
+176 RSWLDKSTYGCSAM

-217 TPIKLTLLNRGYKG
+217 TPINLTLLNRGYNG

-242 DKKGSDRLTLDAP
+242 DKKVSDHLTLDAP
-255 IPAYLNASTEFTITL
+255 IPACLNASTEFTVTL
-270 PAIETKGKYPVT
+270 PAIEAKGKYPVT

-295 TATANSTMAIYNKL
+295 VATANSTMAIYNKL

-319 TGTWCGNCARGWV
+319 TGTWCGNCARGWI

-355 QVMPVD
+355 QVID
-361 RFLGF
+361 QKQFLGF
-366 NKDLGYPSA
+366 DTENPSYPMA
-375 NLDRSYTELDPY
+375 NIDRVYTDIDPY
-387 YGVSMEPFG
+387 YGADMTPFG
-396 IEEEWKKQ
+396 IEDIWKKQ

-423 KNIKAKATLEF
+423 NDIKAKAILEF
-434 PEAANDADK
+434 PEDANDADK

-449 LVADSLHGEGQ
+449 LVTDGLHGEGQ
-460 AWEQSNYLEDND
+460 AWEQSNYLEENEKGDY
-472 TKAHFPFPEAD
+472 PFPEAD

-553 VALLINE
+553 VALLLNE
-560 KGQIVNGAKAKVT
+560 KGQIVNGAQAKVT

>member
-1 MLRNKT
+1 
-7 MIQKKQFLGAF
+7 MIQKKHFLGAF

-32 ADNGLI
+32 ANDGLV

-45 TKEVKYFGTLKK
+45 TKEVKYFGTAKK

-66 ADKYAKGKKIETIKV
+66 ADKYTKGKKIETIKV
-81 PFPKDAEISNVKIWM
+81 PFPKNAEIGNVKIWL
-96 TKKLALANKKNVA
+96 TKKLTLENKKNVA

-134 SDTLYIGYSFDIDE
+134 SDTLYIGYSFDVVE
-148 LTDRTQLPISLINE
+148 LTERTQLPISLINE
-162 KGVQGLWTHSNRTY
+162 KGVQGLWTHSSRTY
-176 RAWMDKSTYGCSAM
+176 RSWLDKSNYGCSAM

-217 TPIKLTLLNRGYKG
+217 TPINLTLLNRGYNG

-242 DKKGSDRLTLDAP
+242 DKKVSDHLTLDAP
-255 IPAYLNASTEFTITL
+255 IPACLNASTEFTVTL
-270 PAIETKGKYPVT
+270 PAIEAKGKYPVT

-295 TATANSTMAIYNKL
+295 VATANSTMAIYNKL

-319 TGTWCGNCARGWV
+319 TGTWCGNCARGWI

-355 QVMPVD
+355 QVID
-361 RFLGF
+361 QKQFLGF
-366 NKDLGYPSA
+366 DTSNPSYPMA
-375 NLDRSYTELDPY
+375 NIDRVYTDIDPY
-387 YGVSMEPFG
+387 YGADMTPFG
-396 IEEEWKKQ
+396 IEEIWKKQ

-414 TEAAFTPDG
+414 TEAAFEPNGRD
-423 KNIKAKATLEF
+423 IKAKAILEF

-449 LVADSLHGEGQ
+449 LVTDGLHGEGQ
-460 AWEQSNYLEDND
+460 AWEQSNYLEENEKGDY
-472 TKAHFPFPEAD
+472 PFPEAD

-498 DVVVATTRLRDGLI
+498 DVVVATTRLREGLI

-527 GTISEVDSIKNM
+527 GTISEVDSIKNE

-583 NTNAAEADVPAIYNL
+583 NTNATEADVPAIYNI

>member
-1 MLRNKT
+1 
-7 MIQKKQFLGAF
+7 MIQKKHFLGAF

-32 ADNGLI
+32 ANDGLV

-45 TKEVKYFGTLKK
+45 TKEVKYFGTAKK

-66 ADKYAKGKKIETIKV
+66 ADKYTKGKKIETIKV
-81 PFPKDAEISNVKIWM
+81 PFPKNAEIGNVKIWL
-96 TKKLALANKKNVA
+96 TKKLTLENKKNVA

-134 SDTLYIGYSFDIDE
+134 SDTLYIGYSFDVVE
-148 LTDRTQLPISLINE
+148 LTERTQLPISLINE
-162 KGVQGLWTHSNRTY
+162 KGVQGLWTHSSRTY
-176 RAWMDKSTYGCSAM
+176 RSWLDKSTYGCSAM

-217 TPIKLTLLNRGYKG
+217 TPINLTLLNRGYNG

-242 DKKGSDRLTLDAP
+242 DKKVSDHLTLEAP
-255 IPAYLNASTEFTITL
+255 IPACLNASTEFTVTL
-270 PAIETKGKYPVT
+270 PAIEAKGKYPVT

-295 TATANSTMAIYNKL
+295 VATANSTMAIYNKL

-319 TGTWCGNCARGWV
+319 TGTWCGNCARGWI

-355 QVMPVD
+355 QVID
-361 RFLGF
+361 QKLFLGF
-366 NKDLGYPSA
+366 DTENPSYPMA
-375 NLDRSYTELDPY
+375 NIDRVYTDIDPY
-387 YGVSMEPFG
+387 YGADMTPFG
-396 IEEEWKKQ
+396 IEEIWKKQ

-414 TEAAFTPDG
+414 TEAAFTSDG
-423 KNIKAKATLEF
+423 NDIKAKAILEF
-434 PEAANDADK
+434 PEDANDADK

-449 LVADSLHGEGQ
+449 LVTDGLHGEGQ
-460 AWEQSNYLEDND
+460 AWEQSNYLEENEKGDY
-472 TKAHFPFPEAD
+472 PFPEAD

-527 GTISEVDSIKNM
+527 GTITEVDSIKNM

-553 VALLINE
+553 VALLLNE
-560 KGQIVNGAKAKVT
+560 KGEIVNGAQAKVT

-583 NTNAAEADVPAIYNL
+583 NNNAAEADVPAIYNL

>member
-1 MLRNKT
+1 
-7 MIQKKQFLGAF
+7 MIQKKHFLGAF

-32 ADNGLI
+32 ANDGLV

-45 TKEVKYFGTLKK
+45 TKEVKYFGTAKK

-66 ADKYAKGKKIETIKV
+66 ADKYTKGKKIETIKV
-81 PFPKDAEISNVKIWM
+81 PFPKNAEIGNVKIWL

-109 DVMTLD
+109 DVMSLD

-124 VKLATPYTID
+124 VKFATPYTID
-134 SDTLYIGYSFDIDE
+134 SDTLYIGYSFDVVE
-148 LTDRTQLPISLINE
+148 LTERTQLPISLINE
-162 KGVQGLWTHSNRTY
+162 KGVQGLWTHSSRTY
-176 RAWMDKSTYGCSAM
+176 RSWLDKSTYGCSAM

-217 TPIKLTLLNRGYKG
+217 TPINLTLLNRGYNG

-242 DKKGSDRLTLDAP
+242 DKKVSDHLTLDAP
-255 IPAYLNASTEFTITL
+255 IPACLNASTEFTVTL
-270 PAIETKGKYPVT
+270 PAIEAKGKYPVT

-295 TATANSTMAIYNKL
+295 VATANSTMAIYNKL

-319 TGTWCGNCARGWV
+319 TGTWCGNCARGWI

-355 QVMPVD
+355 QVID
-361 RFLGF
+361 QKQFLGF
-366 NKDLGYPSA
+366 DTENPSYPMA
-375 NLDRSYTELDPY
+375 NIDRVYTDIDPY
-387 YGVSMEPFG
+387 YGADMTPFG
-396 IEEEWKKQ
+396 IEEIWKKQ

-423 KNIKAKATLEF
+423 NDIKAKAILEF
-434 PEAANDADK
+434 PEDANDADK

-449 LVADSLHGEGQ
+449 LVTDGLHGEGQ
-460 AWEQSNYLEDND
+460 AWEQSNYLEENEKGDY
-472 TKAHFPFPEAD
+472 PFPEAD

-527 GTISEVDSIKNM
+527 GTITEVDSIKNM

-553 VALLINE
+553 VALLLNE
-560 KGQIVNGAKAKVT
+560 KGQIVNGAQAKVT

>member
-1 MLRNKT
+1 
-7 MIQKKQFLGAF
+7 MIQKKHFLGAF

-32 ADNGLI
+32 ADNGLV

-45 TKEVKYFGTLKK
+45 TKEVKYFGTAKK

-66 ADKYAKGKKIETIKV
+66 ADKYTKGKKIESIKV
-81 PFPKDAEISNVKIWM
+81 PFPKNAEIGNVKIWL

-124 VKLATPYTID
+124 VKFATPYTID
-134 SDTLYIGYSFDIDE
+134 SDTLYIGYSFDVVE
-148 LTDRTQLPISLINE
+148 LTERTQLPISLINE
-162 KGVQGLWTHSNRTY
+162 KGVQGLWTHSSRTY
-176 RAWMDKSTYGCSAM
+176 RSWLDKSTYGCSAM

-217 TPIKLTLLNRGYKG
+217 TPINLTLLNRGYNG

-242 DKKGSDRLTLDAP
+242 DKKVSDHLTLDAP
-255 IPAYLNASTEFTITL
+255 IPACLNASTEFTVTL
-270 PAIETKGKYPVT
+270 PAIEAKGKYPVT

-295 TATANSTMAIYNKL
+295 VATANSTMAIYNKL

-319 TGTWCGNCARGWV
+319 TGTWCGNCARGWI

-355 QVMPVD
+355 QVID
-361 RFLGF
+361 QKNFLGF
-366 NKDLGYPSA
+366 DTENPAYPMA
-375 NLDRSYTELDPY
+375 NIDRVYTDIDPY
-387 YGVSMEPFG
+387 YGADMTPFG
-396 IEEEWKKQ
+396 IEEIWKKQ

-423 KNIKAKATLEF
+423 KDIKAKAILEF
-434 PEAANDADK
+434 PEDVNDADK

-449 LVADSLHGEGQ
+449 LVTDGLHGEGQ
-460 AWEQSNYLEDND
+460 AWEQSNYLEENEKGDY
-472 TKAHFPFPEAD
+472 PFPEAD

-498 DVVVATTRLRDGLI
+498 DVVVATTRLRNGLI

-527 GTISEVDSIKNM
+527 GTITEVDSIKNM

-553 VALLINE
+553 VALLLNE
-560 KGQIVNGAKAKVT
+560 KGQIVNGAQAKVT

-583 NTNAAEADVPAIYNL
+583 NNNAAEADVPAIYNL

>member
-1 MLRNKT
+1 
-7 MIQKKQFLGAF
+7 MIQKKHFLGAF

-32 ADNGLI
+32 ANDGLV

-45 TKEVKYFGTLKK
+45 TKEVKYFGTAKK

-66 ADKYAKGKKIETIKV
+66 ADKYTKGKKIETIKV
-81 PFPKDAEISNVKIWM
+81 PFPKNAEIGNVKIWL

-124 VKLATPYTID
+124 VKFATPYTID
-134 SDTLYIGYSFDIDE
+134 SDTLYIGYSFDVVE
-148 LTDRTQLPISLINE
+148 LTERTQLPISLINE
-162 KGVQGLWTHSNRTY
+162 KGVQGLWTHSSRTY
-176 RAWMDKSTYGCSAM
+176 RSWLDKSTYGCSAM

-217 TPIKLTLLNRGYKG
+217 TPINLTLLNRGYNG

-242 DKKGSDRLTLDAP
+242 DKKVSDHLTLDAP
-255 IPAYLNASTEFTITL
+255 IPACLNASTEFTVTL
-270 PAIETKGKYPVT
+270 PAIEAKGKYPVT

-295 TATANSTMAIYNKL
+295 VATANSTMAIYNKL

-319 TGTWCGNCARGWV
+319 TGTWCGNCARGWI

-355 QVMPVD
+355 QVID
-361 RFLGF
+361 QKQFLGF
-366 NKDLGYPSA
+366 DTENPSYPMA
-375 NLDRSYTELDPY
+375 NIDRVYTDIDPY
-387 YGVSMEPFG
+387 YGADMTPFG
-396 IEEEWKKQ
+396 IEKLWKKQ

-423 KNIKAKATLEF
+423 KDIKAKATLEF

-449 LVADSLHGEGQ
+449 LVTDGLHGEGQ
-460 AWEQSNYLEDND
+460 AWEQSNYLEENEKGDY
-472 TKAHFPFPEAD
+472 PFPEAD

-512 KLPAKVEAEKAFSIE
+512 KLPAKVEAEKAFYIE
-527 GTISEVDSIKNM
+527 GTITEVDSIKNM

-553 VALLINE
+553 VALLLNE
-560 KGQIVNGAKAKVT
+560 KGQIVNGAQAKVT

-583 NTNAAEADVPAIYNL
+583 NIHIYNFSPAFKL
-598 QGHRLQTMQKGLNI
+598 LNGCNTHCVCCNHADSRRI
-612 IRTKDGKT
+612 LIFFAVLFIVD
-620 KKVML
+620 

>member
-1 MLRNKT
+1 
-7 MIQKKQFLGAF
+7 MIQKKHFLGAF

-32 ADNGLI
+32 ADNGLV

-45 TKEVKYFGTLKK
+45 TKEVKYFGTAKK

-81 PFPKDAEISNVKIWM
+81 PFPKNAEIGNVKIWL
-96 TKKLALANKKNVA
+96 TKKLTLENKKNVA
-109 DVMTLD
+109 DVMSLD

-124 VKLATPYTID
+124 VKFATPYTID
-134 SDTLYIGYSFDIDE
+134 SDTLYIGYSFDVVE
-148 LTDRTQLPISLINE
+148 LTERTQLPISLINE

-176 RAWMDKSTYGCSAM
+176 RSWMDKSTYGCSAM

-217 TPIKLTLLNRGYKG
+217 TPINLTLLNRGYNG

-242 DKKGSDRLTLDAP
+242 DKKVSDRLTLDAP
-255 IPAYLNASTEFTITL
+255 IPACLNASTEFTITL
-270 PAIETKGKYPVT
+270 PAIEAKGKYPLT

-295 TATANSTMAIYNKL
+295 VATANSTMAIYNKL

-319 TGTWCGNCARGWV
+319 TGTWCGNCSRGWI

-355 QVMPVD
+355 QVID
-361 RFLGF
+361 QKNFLGF
-366 NKDLGYPSA
+366 DTENPAYPMA
-375 NLDRSYTELDPY
+375 NIDRVYTDIDPY
-387 YGVSMEPFG
+387 YGADMTPFG
-396 IEEEWKKQ
+396 IEEIWKKQ

-423 KNIKAKATLEF
+423 KDIKAKAILEF
-434 PEAANDADK
+434 PEDANDADK

-449 LVADSLHGEGQ
+449 LVTDGLHGEGQ
-460 AWEQSNYLEDND
+460 AWEQSNYLEENEKGD
-472 TKAHFPFPEAD
+472 FPFPEAD

-527 GTISEVDSIKNM
+527 GTITEVDSIKNM

-553 VALLINE
+553 VALLLNE
-560 KGQIVNGAKAKVT
+560 KGEIMNGAKAKVT

-583 NTNAAEADVPAIYNL
+583 NNNAAEADVPAIYNI

-620 KKVML
+620 KKVMR

>member
-1 MLRNKT
+1 
-7 MIQKKQFLGAF
+7 MIQKKHFLGAF

-45 TKEVKYFGTLKK
+45 TKEVKYFGTAKK

-66 ADKYAKGKKIETIKV
+66 ADKYTKGKKIETIKV
-81 PFPKDAEISNVKIWM
+81 PFPKNAEIGNVKIWL
-96 TKKLALANKKNVA
+96 TKKLTLENKKNVA

-124 VKLATPYTID
+124 VKFATPYTID
-134 SDTLYIGYSFDIDE
+134 SDTLYIGYSFDVVE
-148 LTDRTQLPISLINE
+148 LTERTQLPISLINE
-162 KGVQGLWTHSNRTY
+162 KGVQGLWTHSSRTY
-176 RAWMDKSTYGCSAM
+176 RSWLDKSTYGCSAM

-217 TPIKLTLLNRGYKG
+217 TPINLTLLNRGYNG

-242 DKKGSDRLTLDAP
+242 DKKVSDRLTLDAP
-255 IPAYLNASTEFTITL
+255 IPACLNASTEFTVTL
-270 PAIETKGKYPVT
+270 PAIEAKGKYPVT

-295 TATANSTMAIYNKL
+295 VATANSTMAIYNKL

-319 TGTWCGNCARGWV
+319 TGTWCGNCARGWI

-355 QVMPVD
+355 QVID
-361 RFLGF
+361 QKNFLGF
-366 NKDLGYPSA
+366 DTENPAYPMA
-375 NLDRSYTELDPY
+375 NIDRVYTDIDPY
-387 YGVSMEPFG
+387 YGADMTPFG
-396 IEEEWKKQ
+396 IEEIWKKQ

-423 KNIKAKATLEF
+423 NDIKAKAILEF

-449 LVADSLHGEGQ
+449 LVTDGLHGEGQ
-460 AWEQSNYLEDND
+460 AWEQSNYLEENEKGDY
-472 TKAHFPFPEAD
+472 PFPEAD

-553 VALLINE
+553 VALLLNE
-560 KGQIVNGAKAKVT
+560 KGQIVNGAQAKVT

-583 NTNAAEADVPAIYNL
+583 NNNAAEADVPAIYNL

>member
-1 MLRNKT
+1 
-7 MIQKKQFLGAF
+7 MIQKKHFLGAF

-32 ADNGLI
+32 ADDGLV

-45 TKEVKYFGTLKK
+45 TKEVKYFGTAKK

-66 ADKYAKGKKIETIKV
+66 ADKYTKGKKIETIKV
-81 PFPKDAEISNVKIWM
+81 PFPKNAEIGNVKIWL
-96 TKKLALANKKNVA
+96 TKKLTLENKKNVA

-134 SDTLYIGYSFDIDE
+134 SDTLYIGYSFDVVE
-148 LTDRTQLPISLINE
+148 LTERTQLPISLINE
-162 KGVQGLWTHSNRTY
+162 KGVQGLWTHSSRTY
-176 RAWMDKSTYGCSAM
+176 RSWLDKSTYGCSAM

-217 TPIKLTLLNRGYKG
+217 TPINLTLLNRGYNG

-242 DKKGSDRLTLDAP
+242 DKKVSDHLTLDAP
-255 IPAYLNASTEFTITL
+255 IPACLNASTEFTVTL
-270 PAIETKGKYPVT
+270 PAIEAKGKYPVT

-295 TATANSTMAIYNKL
+295 VATANSTMAIYNKL

-319 TGTWCGNCARGWV
+319 TGTWCGNCARGWI

-355 QVMPVD
+355 QVID
-361 RFLGF
+361 QKLFLGF
-366 NKDLGYPSA
+366 DTENPSYPMA
-375 NLDRSYTELDPY
+375 NIDRVYTDIDPY
-387 YGVSMEPFG
+387 YGADMTPFG
-396 IEEEWKKQ
+396 IEKLWKKQ

-423 KNIKAKATLEF
+423 KDIKAKAILEF
-434 PEAANDADK
+434 PEDTNDADK

-449 LVADSLHGEGQ
+449 LVTDGLHGEGQ
-460 AWEQSNYLEDND
+460 AWEQSNYLEENEKGDY
-472 TKAHFPFPEAD
+472 PFPEAD

-498 DVVVATTRLRDGLI
+498 DVVVATTRLRNGLI

-527 GTISEVDSIKNM
+527 GTITEVDSIKNM

-560 KGQIVNGAKAKVT
+560 KGEIVNGAQAKVT

>member
-1 MLRNKT
+1 
-7 MIQKKQFLGAF
+7 MIQKKHFLGAF

-45 TKEVKYFGTLKK
+45 TKEVKYFGTAKK

-66 ADKYAKGKKIETIKV
+66 ADKYTKGKKIETIKV
-81 PFPKDAEISNVKIWM
+81 PFPKNAEIGNVKIWL
-96 TKKLALANKKNVA
+96 TKKLTLENKKNVA

-124 VKLATPYTID
+124 VKFATPYTID
-134 SDTLYIGYSFDIDE
+134 SDTLYIGYSFDVVE
-148 LTDRTQLPISLINE
+148 LTERTQLPISLINE
-162 KGVQGLWTHSNRTY
+162 KGVQGLWTHSSRTY
-176 RAWMDKSTYGCSAM
+176 RSWLDKSTYGCSAM

-217 TPIKLTLLNRGYKG
+217 TPIKLTLLNRGYNG

-242 DKKGSDRLTLDAP
+242 DKKVSDRLTLDAP
-255 IPAYLNASTEFTITL
+255 IPACLNASTEFTVTL
-270 PAIETKGKYPVT
+270 PAIEAKGKYPVT

-295 TATANSTMAIYNKL
+295 VATANSTMAIYNKL

-319 TGTWCGNCARGWV
+319 TGTWCGNCARGWI

-355 QVMPVD
+355 QVID
-361 RFLGF
+361 QKQFLGF
-366 NKDLGYPSA
+366 DTENPSYPMA
-375 NLDRSYTELDPY
+375 NIDRVYTDIDPY
-387 YGVSMEPFG
+387 YGADMTPFG
-396 IEEEWKKQ
+396 IEEIWKKQ

-423 KNIKAKATLEF
+423 KDIKAKAILEF
-434 PEAANDADK
+434 PEDANDADK

-449 LVADSLHGEGQ
+449 LVTDGLHGEGQ
-460 AWEQSNYLEDND
+460 AWEQSNYLEENEKGDY
-472 TKAHFPFPEAD
+472 PFPEAD

-527 GTISEVDSIKNM
+527 GTITEVDSIKNM

-553 VALLINE
+553 VALLLNE
-560 KGQIVNGAKAKVT
+560 KGQIVNGAQAKVT

-583 NTNAAEADVPAIYNL
+583 NNNAAEADVPAIYNL

>member
-1 MLRNKT
+1 
-7 MIQKKQFLGAF
+7 MIQKKHFLGAF

-32 ADNGLI
+32 ANDGLV

-45 TKEVKYFGTLKK
+45 TKEVKYFGTAKK

-66 ADKYAKGKKIETIKV
+66 ADKYTKGKKIETIKV
-81 PFPKDAEISNVKIWM
+81 PFPKNAEIGNVKIWL
-96 TKKLALANKKNVA
+96 TKKLTLENKKNVA

-124 VKLATPYTID
+124 VKFATPYTID
-134 SDTLYIGYSFDIDE
+134 SDTLYIGYSFDVVE
-148 LTDRTQLPISLINE
+148 LTERTQLPISLINE
-162 KGVQGLWTHSNRTY
+162 KGVQGLWTHSSRTY
-176 RAWMDKSTYGCSAM
+176 RSWLDKSTYGCSAM

-217 TPIKLTLLNRGYKG
+217 TPINRTLLNRGYNG

-242 DKKGSDRLTLDAP
+242 DKKVSDHLTLEAP
-255 IPAYLNASTEFTITL
+255 IPACLNASTEFTVTL
-270 PAIETKGKYPVT
+270 PAIEAKGKYPVT

-295 TATANSTMAIYNKL
+295 VATANSTMAIYNKL

-319 TGTWCGNCARGWV
+319 TGTWCQNCPRGWIA
-332 GLEVMTRLHPD
+332 LEVMARLHPD

-355 QVMPVD
+355 QVID
-361 RFLGF
+361 QKQFLGF
-366 NKDLGYPSA
+366 DTENPAYPMA
-375 NLDRSYTELDPY
+375 NIDRVYTDIDPY
-387 YGVSMEPFG
+387 YGADMTPFG
-396 IEEEWKKQ
+396 IEEIWKKQ

-423 KNIKAKATLEF
+423 KDIKAKATLEF

-449 LVADSLHGEGQ
+449 LVTDGLHGEGQ
-460 AWEQSNYLEDND
+460 AWEQSNYLEENEKGDY
-472 TKAHFPFPEAD
+472 PFPEAD

-498 DVVVATTRLRDGLI
+498 DVVVATTRLRNGLI

-527 GTISEVDSIKNM
+527 GTITEVDSIKNM

-560 KGQIVNGAKAKVT
+560 KGEIVNGAQAKVT

-583 NTNAAEADVPAIYNL
+583 NNNAAEADVPAIYNL

>member
-1 MLRNKT
+1 
-7 MIQKKQFLGAF
+7 MIQKKHFLGAF

-45 TKEVKYFGTLKK
+45 TKEVKYFGTAKK

-66 ADKYAKGKKIETIKV
+66 ADKYTKGKKIETIKV
-81 PFPKDAEISNVKIWM
+81 PFPKNAEIGNVKIWL
-96 TKKLALANKKNVA
+96 TKKLTLENKKNVA
-109 DVMTLD
+109 DVMSLD

-124 VKLATPYTID
+124 VKFATPYTID
-134 SDTLYIGYSFDIDE
+134 SDTLYIGYSFDVVE
-148 LTDRTQLPISLINE
+148 LTERTQLPISLINE
-162 KGVQGLWTHSNRTY
+162 KGVQGLWTHSSRTY
-176 RAWMDKSTYGCSAM
+176 RSWLDKSTYGCSAM

-217 TPIKLTLLNRGYKG
+217 TPINLTLLNRGYNG

-242 DKKGSDRLTLDAP
+242 DKKVSDRLTLDAP
-255 IPAYLNASTEFTITL
+255 IPACLNASTEFTVTL
-270 PAIETKGKYPVT
+270 PAIEAKGKYPVT

-295 TATANSTMAIYNKL
+295 VATANSTMAIYNKL

-319 TGTWCGNCARGWV
+319 TGTWCGNCARGWI

-355 QVMPVD
+355 QVID
-361 RFLGF
+361 QKQFLGF
-366 NKDLGYPSA
+366 DTENPSYPMA
-375 NLDRSYTELDPY
+375 NIDRVYTDIDPY
-387 YGVSMEPFG
+387 YGADMTPFG
-396 IEEEWKKQ
+396 IEDIWKKQ

-423 KNIKAKATLEF
+423 NDIKAKAILEF
-434 PEAANDADK
+434 PEDANDADK

-449 LVADSLHGEGQ
+449 LVTDGLHGEGQ
-460 AWEQSNYLEDND
+460 AWEQSNYLEENEKGDY
-472 TKAHFPFPEAD
+472 PFPEAD

-527 GTISEVDSIKNM
+527 GTITEVDSIKNM

-553 VALLINE
+553 VALLLNE
-560 KGQIVNGAKAKVT
+560 KGEIVNGAQAKVT

-583 NTNAAEADVPAIYNL
+583 NNNAAEADVPAIYNL

>member
-1 MLRNKT
+1 
-7 MIQKKQFLGAF
+7 MIQKKHFLGAF

-32 ADNGLI
+32 ANDGLV

-45 TKEVKYFGTLKK
+45 TKEVKYFGTAKK

-66 ADKYAKGKKIETIKV
+66 ADKYTKGKKIKSIKV
-81 PFPKDAEISNVKIWM
+81 PFPKNAEIGNVKIWL

-134 SDTLYIGYSFDIDE
+134 SDTLYIGYSFDVVE
-148 LTDRTQLPISLINE
+148 LTERTQLPISLINE
-162 KGVQGLWTHSNRTY
+162 KGVQGLWTHSSRTY
-176 RAWMDKSTYGCSAM
+176 RSWLDKSTYGCSAM

-217 TPIKLTLLNRGYKG
+217 TPINLTLLNRGYNG

-242 DKKGSDRLTLDAP
+242 DKKVSDHLTLDAP
-255 IPAYLNASTEFTITL
+255 IPACLNASTEFTVTL
-270 PAIETKGKYPVT
+270 PAIEAKGKYPVT

-295 TATANSTMAIYNKL
+295 VATANSTMAIYNKL

-319 TGTWCGNCARGWV
+319 TGTWCGNCSRGWI

-355 QVMPVD
+355 QVID
-361 RFLGF
+361 QKKFLGF
-366 NKDLGYPSA
+366 DTENPAYPMA
-375 NLDRSYTELDPY
+375 NIDRVYTDIDPY
-387 YGVSMEPFG
+387 YGADMTPFG
-396 IEEEWKKQ
+396 IEEIWKKQ

-423 KNIKAKATLEF
+423 KDIKAKAILEF
-434 PEAANDADK
+434 PEDTNDADK

-449 LVADSLHGEGQ
+449 LVTDGLHGEGQ
-460 AWEQSNYLEDND
+460 AWEQSNYLEENEKGDY
-472 TKAHFPFPEAD
+472 PFPEAD

-512 KLPAKVEAEKAFSIE
+512 KLPAKVEAEKAFCIE
-527 GTISEVDSIKNM
+527 GTITEVDSIKNM

-553 VALLINE
+553 VALLLNE
-560 KGQIVNGAKAKVT
+560 KGQIVNGAQAKVT

-583 NTNAAEADVPAIYNL
+583 NNNAAEADVPAIYNL

>member
-1 MLRNKT
+1 
-7 MIQKKQFLGAF
+7 MIQKKHFLGAF

-32 ADNGLI
+32 ANDGLV

-45 TKEVKYFGTLKK
+45 TKEVKYFGTAKK

-66 ADKYAKGKKIETIKV
+66 ADKYTKGKKIETIKV
-81 PFPKDAEISNVKIWM
+81 PFPKNAEIGNVKIWL
-96 TKKLALANKKNVA
+96 TKKLALENKKNVA

-124 VKLATPYTID
+124 VKFATPYTID
-134 SDTLYIGYSFDIDE
+134 SDTLYIGYSFDVVE
-148 LTDRTQLPISLINE
+148 LTERTQLPISLINE
-162 KGVQGLWTHSNRTY
+162 KGVQGLWTHSSRTY
-176 RAWMDKSTYGCSAM
+176 RSWLDKSTYGCSAM

-217 TPIKLTLLNRGYKG
+217 TPIKLTLLNRGYNG

-242 DKKGSDRLTLDAP
+242 DKKVSDHLTLDAP
-255 IPAYLNASTEFTITL
+255 IPACLNASTEFTVTL
-270 PAIETKGKYPVT
+270 PAIEAKGKYPVT

-295 TATANSTMAIYNKL
+295 VATANSTMAIYNKL

-319 TGTWCGNCARGWV
+319 TGTWCGNCARGWI

-355 QVMPVD
+355 QVID
-361 RFLGF
+361 QKQFLGF
-366 NKDLGYPSA
+366 DTENPSYPMA
-375 NLDRSYTELDPY
+375 NIDRVYTDIDPY
-387 YGVSMEPFG
+387 YGADMTPFG
-396 IEEEWKKQ
+396 IEDIWKKQ

-423 KNIKAKATLEF
+423 KDIKAKAILEF
-434 PEAANDADK
+434 PEDANDADK

-449 LVADSLHGEGQ
+449 LVTDGLHGEGQ
-460 AWEQSNYLEDND
+460 AWEQSNYLEENEKGDY
-472 TKAHFPFPEAD
+472 PFPEAD

-527 GTISEVDSIKNM
+527 GTITEVDSIKNM

-553 VALLINE
+553 VALLLNE
-560 KGQIVNGAKAKVT
+560 KGQIVNGAQAKVT

-583 NTNAAEADVPAIYNL
+583 NNNAAEADVPAIYNL

>member
-1 MLRNKT
+1 
-7 MIQKKQFLGAF
+7 MIQKKHFLGAF

-32 ADNGLI
+32 ANDGLV

-45 TKEVKYFGTLKK
+45 TKEVKYFGTAKK

-66 ADKYAKGKKIETIKV
+66 ADKYTKGKKIESIKV
-81 PFPKDAEISNVKIWM
+81 PFPKNAEIGNVKIWL

-109 DVMTLD
+109 DVMSLD

-124 VKLATPYTID
+124 VKFATPYTID
-134 SDTLYIGYSFDIDE
+134 SDTLYIGYSFDVVE
-148 LTDRTQLPISLINE
+148 LTERTQLPISLINE
-162 KGVQGLWTHSNRTY
+162 KGVQGLWTHSSRTY
-176 RAWMDKSTYGCSAM
+176 RSWLDKSTYGCSAM

-217 TPIKLTLLNRGYKG
+217 TPINLTLLNRGYNG

-242 DKKGSDRLTLDAP
+242 DKKVSDHLTLDAP
-255 IPAYLNASTEFTITL
+255 IPACLNASTEFTVTL
-270 PAIETKGKYPVT
+270 PAIEAKGKYPVT

-319 TGTWCGNCARGWV
+319 TGTWCGNCARGWI

-355 QVMPVD
+355 QVID
-361 RFLGF
+361 QKNFLGF
-366 NKDLGYPSA
+366 DTENPAYPMA
-375 NLDRSYTELDPY
+375 NIDRVYTDIDPY
-387 YGVSMEPFG
+387 YGADMTPFG
-396 IEEEWKKQ
+396 IEEIWKKQ

-423 KNIKAKATLEF
+423 KDIKAKAILEF

-449 LVADSLHGEGQ
+449 LVTDGLHGEGQ
-460 AWEQSNYLEDND
+460 AWEQSNYLEENEKGDY
-472 TKAHFPFPEAD
+472 PFPEAD

-553 VALLINE
+553 VALLLNE
-560 KGQIVNGAKAKVT
+560 KGQIVNGAQAKVT

>member
-1 MLRNKT
+1 
-7 MIQKKQFLGAF
+7 MIQKKHFLGAF

-32 ADNGLI
+32 ANDGLV

-45 TKEVKYFGTLKK
+45 TKEVKYFGTAKK

-66 ADKYAKGKKIETIKV
+66 ADKYTKGKKIESIKV
-81 PFPKDAEISNVKIWM
+81 PFPKNAEIGNVKIWL

-124 VKLATPYTID
+124 VKFATPYTID
-134 SDTLYIGYSFDIDE
+134 SDTLYIGYSFDVVE
-148 LTDRTQLPISLINE
+148 LTERTQLPISLINE
-162 KGVQGLWTHSNRTY
+162 KGVQGLWTHSSRTY
-176 RAWMDKSTYGCSAM
+176 RSWLDKSTYGCSAM

-202 YFEGFKDYYNQVNIA
+202 YFKGFKDYYNQVNIA
-217 TPIKLTLLNRGYKG
+217 TPIKLTLLNRGYNG

-242 DKKGSDRLTLDAP
+242 DKKVSDHLTLDAP
-255 IPAYLNASTEFTITL
+255 IPACLNASTEFTVTL
-270 PAIETKGKYPVT
+270 PAIEAKGKYPVT

-295 TATANSTMAIYNKL
+295 VATANSTMAIYNKL

-319 TGTWCGNCARGWV
+319 TGTWCGNCARGWI

-355 QVMPVD
+355 QVID
-361 RFLGF
+361 QKQFLGF
-366 NKDLGYPSA
+366 DTENPSYPMA
-375 NLDRSYTELDPY
+375 NIDRVYTDIDPY
-387 YGVSMEPFG
+387 YGADMTPFG
-396 IEEEWKKQ
+396 IEDIWKKQ

-423 KNIKAKATLEF
+423 NDIKAKAILEF
-434 PEAANDADK
+434 PEDANDADK

-449 LVADSLHGEGQ
+449 LVTDGLHGEGQ
-460 AWEQSNYLEDND
+460 AWEQSNYLEENEKGDY
-472 TKAHFPFPEAD
+472 PFPEAD

-512 KLPAKVEAEKAFSIE
+512 KLPAKVEAEKAFTIE
-527 GTISEVDSIKNM
+527 GTIAEVDSIKNE

>member
-1 MLRNKT
+1 
-7 MIQKKQFLGAF
+7 MIQKKHFIGAF

-32 ADNGLI
+32 ADNGLV

-45 TKEVKYFGTLKK
+45 TKEVKYFGTAKK

-66 ADKYAKGKKIETIKV
+66 ADKYTKGKKIETIKV
-81 PFPKDAEISNVKIWM
+81 PFPKNAEIGNVKIWL
-96 TKKLALANKKNVA
+96 TKKLTLENKKNVA
-109 DVMTLD
+109 DVMSLD

-124 VKLATPYTID
+124 VKFATPYTID
-134 SDTLYIGYSFDIDE
+134 SDTLYIGYSFDVVE
-148 LTDRTQLPISLINE
+148 LTERTQLPISLINE
-162 KGVQGLWTHSNRTY
+162 KGVQGLWTHSSRTY
-176 RAWMDKSTYGCSAM
+176 RSWLDKSIYGCSAI

-217 TPIKLTLLNRGYKG
+217 TPINLTLLNRGYNG

-242 DKKGSDRLTLDAP
+242 DKKVSDHLTLDAP
-255 IPAYLNASTEFTITL
+255 IPACLNASTEFTVTL
-270 PAIETKGKYPVT
+270 PAIEAKGKYPVT

-295 TATANSTMAIYNKL
+295 VATANSTMAIYNKL

-319 TGTWCGNCARGWV
+319 TGTWCGNCARGWI

-355 QVMPVD
+355 QVID
-361 RFLGF
+361 QKNFLGF
-366 NKDLGYPSA
+366 DTENPAYPMA
-375 NLDRSYTELDPY
+375 NIDRVYTDIDPY
-387 YGVSMEPFG
+387 YGADMTPFG
-396 IEEEWKKQ
+396 IEEIWKKQ

-423 KNIKAKATLEF
+423 KDIKAKAILEF
-434 PEAANDADK
+434 PEDANDADK

-449 LVADSLHGEGQ
+449 LVTDGLHGEGQ
-460 AWEQSNYLEDND
+460 AWEQSNYLEENEKGDY
-472 TKAHFPFPEAD
+472 PFPEAD

-527 GTISEVDSIKNM
+527 GTITEVDSIKNM

-553 VALLINE
+553 VALLLNE
-560 KGQIVNGAKAKVT
+560 KGEIVNGAQAKVT

-583 NTNAAEADVPAIYNL
+583 NNNAAEADVPAIYNL

-620 KKVML
+620 KKVMR

>member
-1 MLRNKT
+1 
-7 MIQKKQFLGAF
+7 MIQKKHFLGAF

-45 TKEVKYFGTLKK
+45 TKEVKYFGTAKK

-66 ADKYAKGKKIETIKV
+66 ADKYTKGKKIETIKV
-81 PFPKDAEISNVKIWM
+81 PFPKNAEIGNVKIWL

-124 VKLATPYTID
+124 VKFATPYTID
-134 SDTLYIGYSFDIDE
+134 SDTLYIGYSFDVVE
-148 LTDRTQLPISLINE
+148 LTERTQLPISLINE
-162 KGVQGLWTHSNRTY
+162 KGVQGLWTHSSRTY
-176 RAWMDKSTYGCSAM
+176 RSWLDKSTYGCSAM

-217 TPIKLTLLNRGYKG
+217 TPINLTLLNRGYNG

-242 DKKGSDRLTLDAP
+242 DKKVSDHLTLDAP
-255 IPAYLNASTEFTITL
+255 IPACLNASTEFTVTL
-270 PAIETKGKYPVT
+270 PAIEAKGKYPVT

-295 TATANSTMAIYNKL
+295 VATANSTMAIYNKL

-319 TGTWCGNCARGWV
+319 TGTWCGNCARGWI

-355 QVMPVD
+355 QVID
-361 RFLGF
+361 QKQFLGF
-366 NKDLGYPSA
+366 DTENPSYPMA
-375 NLDRSYTELDPY
+375 NIDRVYTDIDPY
-387 YGVSMEPFG
+387 YGADMTPFG
-396 IEEEWKKQ
+396 IEEIWKKQ

-423 KNIKAKATLEF
+423 NDIKAKAILEF
-434 PEAANDADK
+434 PEDANDADK

-449 LVADSLHGEGQ
+449 LVTDGLHGEGQ
-460 AWEQSNYLEDND
+460 AWEQSNYLEENEKGDY
-472 TKAHFPFPEAD
+472 PFPEAD

-553 VALLINE
+553 VALLLNE
-560 KGQIVNGAKAKVT
+560 KGQIVNGAQAKVT

>member
-1 MLRNKT
+1 
-7 MIQKKQFLGAF
+7 MIQKKHFLGAF

-32 ADNGLI
+32 ANDGLV

-45 TKEVKYFGTLKK
+45 TKEVKYFGTAKK

-66 ADKYAKGKKIETIKV
+66 ADKYTKGKKIETIKV
-81 PFPKDAEISNVKIWM
+81 PFPKNAEIGNVKIWL
-96 TKKLALANKKNVA
+96 TKKLTLENKKNVA

-124 VKLATPYTID
+124 VKFATPYTID
-134 SDTLYIGYSFDIDE
+134 SDTLYIGYSFDVVE
-148 LTDRTQLPISLINE
+148 LTERTQLPISLINE
-162 KGVQGLWTHSNRTY
+162 KGVQGLWTHSSRTY
-176 RAWMDKSTYGCSAM
+176 RSWLDKSTYGCSAM

-217 TPIKLTLLNRGYKG
+217 TPIKLTLLNRGYNG

-242 DKKGSDRLTLDAP
+242 DKKVSDHLTLDAP
-255 IPAYLNASTEFTITL
+255 IPACLNASTEFTVTL
-270 PAIETKGKYPVT
+270 PAIEAKGKYPVT

-295 TATANSTMAIYNKL
+295 VATANSTMAIYNKL

-319 TGTWCGNCARGWV
+319 TGTWCGNCARGWI

-355 QVMPVD
+355 QVID
-361 RFLGF
+361 QKQFLGF
-366 NKDLGYPSA
+366 DTENPSYPMA
-375 NLDRSYTELDPY
+375 NIDRVYTDIDPY
-387 YGVSMEPFG
+387 YGADMTPFG
-396 IEEEWKKQ
+396 IEEIWKKQ

-423 KNIKAKATLEF
+423 NDIKAKAILEF
-434 PEAANDADK
+434 PEDANDADK

-449 LVADSLHGEGQ
+449 LVTDGLHGEGQ
-460 AWEQSNYLEDND
+460 AWEQSNYLEENEKGDY
-472 TKAHFPFPEAD
+472 PFPEAD

-527 GTISEVDSIKNM
+527 GTITEVDSIKNM

-553 VALLINE
+553 VALLLNE
-560 KGQIVNGAKAKVT
+560 KGEIVNGAQAKVT

-583 NTNAAEADVPAIYNL
+583 NNNAAEADVPAIYNL

>member
-1 MLRNKT
+1 
-7 MIQKKQFLGAF
+7 MIQKKHFLGAF

-32 ADNGLI
+32 ANDGLV

-45 TKEVKYFGTLKK
+45 TKEVKYFGTAKK

-66 ADKYAKGKKIETIKV
+66 ADKYTKGKKIETIKV
-81 PFPKDAEISNVKIWM
+81 PFPKNAEIGNVKIWL
-96 TKKLALANKKNVA
+96 TKKLTLENKKNVA

-124 VKLATPYTID
+124 VKFATPYTID
-134 SDTLYIGYSFDIDE
+134 SDTLYIGYSFDVVE
-148 LTDRTQLPISLINE
+148 LTERTQLPISLINE
-162 KGVQGLWTHSNRTY
+162 KGVQGLWTHSSRTY
-176 RAWMDKSTYGCSAM
+176 RSWLDKSTYGCSAM

-217 TPIKLTLLNRGYKG
+217 TPINLTLLNRGYNG

-242 DKKGSDRLTLDAP
+242 DKKVSDHLTLEAP
-255 IPAYLNASTEFTITL
+255 IPACLNASTEFTVTL
-270 PAIETKGKYPVT
+270 PAIEAKGKYPVT

-295 TATANSTMAIYNKL
+295 VATANSTMAIYNKL

-319 TGTWCGNCARGWV
+319 TGTWCGNCARGWI

-355 QVMPVD
+355 QVID
-361 RFLGF
+361 QKQFLGF
-366 NKDLGYPSA
+366 DTENPAYPMA
-375 NLDRSYTELDPY
+375 NIDRVYTDIDPY
-387 YGVSMEPFG
+387 YGADMTPFG
-396 IEEEWKKQ
+396 IEEIWKKQ

-423 KNIKAKATLEF
+423 KDIKAKATLEF

-449 LVADSLHGEGQ
+449 LVTDGLHGEGQ
-460 AWEQSNYLEDND
+460 AWEQSNYLEENEKGDY
-472 TKAHFPFPEAD
+472 PFPEAD

-498 DVVVATTRLRDGLI
+498 DVVVATTRLRNGLI
-512 KLPAKVEAEKAFSIE
+512 KLPAKVEAEKAFCIE
-527 GTISEVDSIKNM
+527 GTITEVDSIKNM

-553 VALLINE
+553 VALLLNE
-560 KGQIVNGAKAKVT
+560 KGQIVNGAQAKVT

>member
-1 MLRNKT
+1 
-7 MIQKKQFLGAF
+7 MIQKKHFLGAF

-32 ADNGLI
+32 ANDGLV

-45 TKEVKYFGTLKK
+45 TKEVKYFGTAKK

-66 ADKYAKGKKIETIKV
+66 ADKYTKGKKIESIKV
-81 PFPKDAEISNVKIWM
+81 PFPKNAEIGNVKIWL

-124 VKLATPYTID
+124 VKFATPYTID
-134 SDTLYIGYSFDIDE
+134 SDTLYIGYSFDVVE
-148 LTDRTQLPISLINE
+148 LTERTQLPISLINE
-162 KGVQGLWTHSNRTY
+162 KGVQGLWTHSSRTY
-176 RAWMDKSTYGCSAM
+176 RSWLDKSTYGCSAM

-217 TPIKLTLLNRGYKG
+217 TPINLTLLNRGYNG

-242 DKKGSDRLTLDAP
+242 DKKVSDRLTLDAP
-255 IPAYLNASTEFTITL
+255 IPACLNASTEFTVTL
-270 PAIETKGKYPVT
+270 PAIEAKGKYPVT

-295 TATANSTMAIYNKL
+295 VATANSTMAIYNKL

-319 TGTWCGNCARGWV
+319 TGTWCGNCARGWI

-355 QVMPVD
+355 QVID
-361 RFLGF
+361 QKNFLGF
-366 NKDLGYPSA
+366 DTENPAYPMA
-375 NLDRSYTELDPY
+375 NIDRVYTDIDPY
-387 YGVSMEPFG
+387 YGADMTPFG
-396 IEEEWKKQ
+396 IEEIWKKQ

-423 KNIKAKATLEF
+423 NDIKAKAILEF
-434 PEAANDADK
+434 PEDANDADK

-449 LVADSLHGEGQ
+449 LVTDGLHGEGQ
-460 AWEQSNYLEDND
+460 AWEQSNYLEENEKGDY
-472 TKAHFPFPEAD
+472 PFPEAD

-527 GTISEVDSIKNM
+527 GTITEVDSIKNM

-553 VALLINE
+553 VALLLNE
-560 KGQIVNGAKAKVT
+560 KGEIVNGAQAKVT

>member
-1 MLRNKT
+1 
-7 MIQKKQFLGAF
+7 MIQKKHFLGAF

-32 ADNGLI
+32 ANDGLV

-45 TKEVKYFGTLKK
+45 TKEVKYFGTAKK

-66 ADKYAKGKKIETIKV
+66 ADKYTKGKKIETIKV
-81 PFPKDAEISNVKIWM
+81 PFPKNAEIGNVKIWL

-124 VKLATPYTID
+124 VKFATPYTID
-134 SDTLYIGYSFDIDE
+134 SDTLYIGYSFDVVE
-148 LTDRTQLPISLINE
+148 LTERTQLPISLINE
-162 KGVQGLWTHSNRTY
+162 KGVQGLWTHSSRTY
-176 RAWMDKSTYGCSAM
+176 RSWLDKSTYGCSAM

-217 TPIKLTLLNRGYKG
+217 TPINLTLLNRGYNG

-242 DKKGSDRLTLDAP
+242 DKKVSDHLTLDAP
-255 IPAYLNASTEFTITL
+255 IPACLNASTEFTVTL
-270 PAIETKGKYPVT
+270 PAIEAKGKYPVT

-295 TATANSTMAIYNKL
+295 VATANSTMAIYNKL

-319 TGTWCGNCARGWV
+319 TGTWCGNCARGWI

-355 QVMPVD
+355 QVID
-361 RFLGF
+361 QKLFLGF
-366 NKDLGYPSA
+366 DTENPSYPMA
-375 NLDRSYTELDPY
+375 NIDRVYTDIDPY
-387 YGVSMEPFG
+387 YGADMTPFG
-396 IEEEWKKQ
+396 IEDIWKKQ

-423 KNIKAKATLEF
+423 NDIKAKAILEF
-434 PEAANDADK
+434 PEDANDADK

-449 LVADSLHGEGQ
+449 LVTDGLHGEGQ
-460 AWEQSNYLEDND
+460 AWEQSNYLEENEKGDY
-472 TKAHFPFPEAD
+472 PFPEAD

-527 GTISEVDSIKNM
+527 GTITEVDSIKNM

-553 VALLINE
+553 VALLLNE
-560 KGQIVNGAKAKVT
+560 KGQIVNGAQAKVT

>member
-1 MLRNKT
+1 
-7 MIQKKQFLGAF
+7 MIQKKHFLGAF
-18 IMAAAFAGYTFNGY
+18 IIAAAFAGYTFNSY

-45 TKEVKYFGTLKK
+45 TKKVKYFGSMKK
-57 ESFDVAMLL
+57 ESYDVAMLL
-66 ADKYAKGKKIETIKV
+66 TDKQAKGKKIESIKV
-81 PFPKDAEISNVKIWM
+81 PFPKDAEIGNVKIWM
-96 TKKLALANKKNVA
+96 TKKLTLANKKNVA

-134 SDTLYIGYSFDIDE
+134 SDTLYIGYSFDVVE

-176 RAWMDKSTYGCSAM
+176 RSWMDKSLYGCSAI

-217 TPIKLTLLNRGYKG
+217 TPIKLTLLNRGYNG

-255 IPAYLNASTEFTITL
+255 IPACLNASTEFTITL
-270 PAIETKGKYPVT
+270 PAIETKGKYPVS

-295 TATANSTMAIYNKL
+295 VATANSTIAIYNKL

-319 TGTWCGNCARGWV
+319 TGTWCGNCARGWI

-355 QVMPVD
+355 QVID
-361 RFLGF
+361 QKQFLGF
-366 NKDLGYPSA
+366 DTENPSYPMA
-375 NLDRSYTELDPY
+375 NIDRVYTDIDPY
-387 YGVSMEPFG
+387 YGAEMTPFG
-396 IEEEWKKQ
+396 IEELWTKQ

-414 TEAAFTPDG
+414 TEAAFTTDG
-423 KNIKAKATLEF
+423 KDIKAKAILEF
-434 PEAANDADK
+434 PEDINDADK

-449 LVADSLHGEGQ
+449 LVTDSLHGEGQ
-460 AWEQSNYLEDND
+460 AWEQSNYLEENEKGDY
-472 TKAHFPFPEAD
+472 PFPEAD
-483 IFFAGSSSIPNMHYN
+483 IFFSGSSSIPNMHYN

-512 KLPAKVEAEKAFSIE
+512 KLPAKVEAEKAFTIE

-553 VALLINE
+553 VALLLNE
-560 KGQIVNGAKAKVT
+560 KGQIVNGAQAKVT